1 MAKANTMRKVSLRNI
16 LANKLRLA
24 LTLLAVI
31 LGTSFVAGSFMFT
44 NSLSR
49 TFDSAVSNAFTGVD
63 AAISGP
69 GLGPETQ
76 QKLADDPMV
85 DGVNIKSS
93 QTVVVANKDAVAYQT
108 GGGAA
113 LDPYYAPDAT
123 VGSPSE
129 IVEGAAPK
137 GTGEVIINDS
147 AAEKYHIA
155 VGDELV
161 VVHPDRQDRVKVS
174 GIEKPAIDA
183 GGALKLRMDVVAFGE
198 VYGSP
203 QQLAVSAADGT
214 TPEDLIKHLEEVYPD
229 NKVDSGKKLEED
241 IQKALSSALK
251 FVNYFLVAF
260 GLIAL
265 LVGTFIIANTFSMIV
280 AQRTKEFA
288 LLRALGASKGQ
299 ISRSVVTESV
309 IVGLIGSALGVG
321 AGVGLV
327 AIIKLFLARQ
337 GMEMGSDLGL
347 SVQAVVVPLVL
358 GTIVTVVSA
367 AAPARKAGAVEPV
380 EAMRST
386 ESAAGSSLVAR
397 TVLGVIV
404 LLVGAA
410 LAGWGVYTD
419 DETKTRAIFV
429 GVGAF
434 AVIVGYFL
442 AGPALSL
449 PVVPTLGKII
459 GAPFGTIGSLAATNS
474 RRNPRRT
481 AATAFALTLGVALV
495 TAIGM
500 LGATMKSSVAD
511 AMSSDVSANYIL
523 SGPQQ
528 GNFPTP
534 NETADKVRDVPGVTK
549 VISMSTAM
557 VAVDGQTSIVYGPHK
572 QSMLLDGSPADM
584 LNLKMV
590 EGTAAFDKGFI
601 ATKAF
606 AEKNNWKVGQSYPI
620 IMGDENRGVKELGE
634 IELKGIVEKT
644 STFENMLI
652 VDDAVGKDAR
662 SLRMVGVQGEGE
674 NLKADLEAAVKDL
687 VVVQVQTAEEF
698 AGQAAGMINQML
710 AILYGLLALAVVIAV
725 LGIINTLTLG
735 VIERRQEIGML
746 RAVGTLRGQI
756 RTMITLEAVQIAF
769 FGALMGVAVGL
780 GLGWSF
786 IKVLAD
792 SGLDKITFPWLQIVA
807 MLAGSGVVGIVAA
820 LWPASRAAKTPP
832 LEAISA

>member
-76 QKLADDPMV
+76 KKLADDPLV

-113 LDPYYAPDAT
+113 LEPYYTPEAT
-123 VGSPSE
+123 VGTPSD
-129 IVEGAAPK
+129 IVEGAAPQ

-183 GGALKLRMDVVAFGE
+183 GGALKLRMDVTAFGE
-198 VYGSP
+198 VYGNP
-203 QQLAVSAADGT
+203 QQLAVSAAEGT
-214 TPEDLIKHLEEVYPD
+214 TPEDLITHLEQDYPD
-229 NKVDSGKKLEED
+229 NKVESGKKLEED

-347 SVQAVVVPLVL
+347 SVQAVVVPLIL

-404 LLVGAA
+404 LLTGAA

-419 DETKTRAIFV
+419 GETKTRAILV
-429 GVGAF
+429 GAGAF

-534 NETADKVRDVPGVTK
+534 NETADKVREVPGVTK

-572 QSMLLDGSPADM
+572 QSMLLDSSPADM

-590 EGTAAFDKGFI
+590 EGTASFDKGFI

-620 IMGDENRGVKELGE
+620 IMGDENLGVKELGE
-634 IELKGIVEKT
+634 IELKGIAEKT

-662 SLRMVGVQGEGE
+662 SLLMVGVQGEGE

-746 RAVGTLRGQI
+746 RAVGTQRGQI

-769 FGALMGVAVGL
+769 FGALMGVAIGL

-792 SGLDKITFPWLQIVA
+792 SGLDKITFPWLQIVT

-820 LWPASRAAKTPP
+820 LWPASRASKTPP
-832 LEAISA
+832 LEAISS